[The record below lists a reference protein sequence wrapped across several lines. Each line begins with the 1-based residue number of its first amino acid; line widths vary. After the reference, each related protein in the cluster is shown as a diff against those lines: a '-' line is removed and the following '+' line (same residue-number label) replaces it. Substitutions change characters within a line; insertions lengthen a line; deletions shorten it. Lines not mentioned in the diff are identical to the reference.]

1 MPKPL
6 PLVDRVLIDRHQ
18 HPDRTSTEIAE
29 AFGALRNS
37 VSTSLWT
44 LRNSKLIDPE
54 NRLTD
59 AGRAAVER
67 LTATNDAAAE
77 QRVDDFAPARKRR
90 TAKKVAKA
98 RKPAKGAKG
107 KAPAAHVR
115 ALPVPLPP
123 ANRAEAAYRV
133 ADSVIANARN
143 SQRVLRAYLDD
154 SVEVGPLLESLLDQC
169 DGALTLI
176 EQAYHVAAR

>member
-1 MPKPL
+1 MHKQL
-6 PLVDRVLIDRHQ
+6 SLVDRVLIDRHQ
-18 HPDRTSTEIAE
+18 NPDRTSTQIAE
-29 AFGALRNS
+29 AFDALRTS

-44 LRNSKLIDPE
+44 LRQSKMIDAE
-54 NRLTD
+54 NRITD

-67 LTATNDAAAE
+67 LTASSDQAAE
-77 QRVDDFAPARKRR
+77 QRVDDFARAPKPKKTR
-90 TAKKVAKA
+90 TTAT
-98 RKPAKGAKG
+98 KPAKGRKAKPT
-107 KAPAAHVR
+107 PAT
-115 ALPVPLPP
+115 ALELSVALP
-123 ANRAEAAYRV
+123 ANRTEAAHRV